1 MQLGIINGPGWAERH
16 LAQTKTRRLIKSPAS
31 MAGEK
36 PDNPLMTGLAG
47 LLYNMARYCN
57 LWGESSL
64 RNKRMEVIVC
74 QSIKKGRLASTAS
87 SI

>member
-1 MQLGIINGPGWAERH
+1 MQLGIISGPGWTGRH
-16 LAQTKTRRLIKSPAS
+16 LAQIKISRLIKSTAS
-31 MAGEK
+31 MTGEK
-36 PDNPLMTGLAG
+36 PDNPLMTELAG

-64 RNKRMEVIVC
+64 RNKRKEVIVC